1 MAAPA
6 PDFDSL
12 DWKKFTGGNLD
23 LVKELALEEE
33 EVGGWTFVVE
43 AKAVRVVKKQVED
56 RPTSIIRGKGVIS
69 APAREVYAYLK
80 QIDKRK
86 EWDSMFD
93 GANIVKELEK
103 DQAGL
108 LHFKTVGQGWTVWPR
123 DFCMLVA
130 SSEDEDGSFR
140 IAAKSV
146 ASSLIPPTS
155 GFVRANCI
163 ISGMLIRPLDDNSCE
178 LIYLFEI
185 DVGGWLPVSVV
196 TMVNE
201 KQPLSIISIRRN
213 VTGCPDEPCTHP
225 K

>member
-1 MAAPA
+1 
-6 PDFDSL
+6 
-12 DWKKFTGGNLD
+12 

-103 DQAGL
+103 DQVSIFVAVTILLTSLSAGL